1 MPVHTTIT
9 LVSCQVYSYMSLKS
23 NTMKNKNNHTVLTVR
38 MPKSNNKIV
47 ERGEI
52 NSPNTLIH
60 DSHFPGLV

>member
-38 MPKSNNKIV
+38 MPKSNNFVYI
-47 ERGEI
+47 G
-52 NSPNTLIH
+52 
-60 DSHFPGLV
+60 GLVAIIIKTSFS

>member
-9 LVSCQVYSYMSLKS
+9 LMSCQVYSYMSLKS
-23 NTMKNKNNHTVLTVR
+23 NKMKNKNNHTVLTVP
-38 MPKSNNKIV
+38 MSNSKIV